1 MQSERCEIFIL
12 KKKRYRLLDIAASL
26 GRSVSTVWDELHRNR
41 TRGCYDPVKAH
52 HKAYVRRKYAKYQGM
67 KIVEHDALRK
77 EITTR
82 LLDDQSPE
90 AVAGA
95 VRRNRQ
101 LPGISK
107 ESTYRFIASVYGRRI
122 EAHQW
127 RKKHR
132 RKGRRATSARL
143 PNRTFIDKRPKHINA
158 RKRIG
163 DAEADFIVSG
173 KSGKGILLVV
183 ADRKSRMAF
192 IERII
197 QPNIREVHMAFLRIT
212 ARFLEMK
219 TLTMDN
225 DILFAKHEELAKLL
239 HVKIFFCHAYHSWE
253 KGTVENTNK
262 IIRRDIPKGSDLSK
276 RSKRFI
282 EALERKLNRR
292 PMKCLAYRTP
302 QEILDA
308 YRRDRNKK
316 RARKRFP

>member
-1 MQSERCEIFIL
+1 
-12 KKKRYRLLDIAASL
+12 
-26 GRSVSTVWDELHRNR
+26 
-41 TRGCYDPVKAH
+41 
-52 HKAYVRRKYAKYQGM
+52 M

-107 ESTYRFIASVYGRRI
+107 ESIYRFIASVYGRRI